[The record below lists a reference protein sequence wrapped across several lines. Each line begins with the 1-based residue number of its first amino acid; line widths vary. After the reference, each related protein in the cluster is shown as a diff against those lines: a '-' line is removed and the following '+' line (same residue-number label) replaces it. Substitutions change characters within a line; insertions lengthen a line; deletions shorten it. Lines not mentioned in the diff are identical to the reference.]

1 MSATAPNGRPTLA
14 DEVLDGLTRPC
25 KELSP
30 KHLYDARGAEL
41 FDQICELPEYYP
53 TRAERAILEAR
64 ADAIAT
70 ASGAGELVE
79 LGSGSA
85 GKTRLLL
92 DAMRRTGSLRRYV
105 PFDVSEQQLRAM
117 ASALDGDYP
126 ELEVEGIAGDF
137 EWDLDR
143 IPWPTP
149 GQPRIVAFLGGTIG
163 NFLPG
168 SRRRF
173 LRALAALLGPED
185 HLLIGT
191 DLVKD
196 PAVLEAAY
204 DDAAGVTAEFNLNLL
219 DVLNRELG
227 ADFDRAK
234 FEHVAVFD
242 REREWIEMRLR
253 AREAC
258 RVRFAAVQLEV
269 GFAQGEEMRT
279 EISAKFTHGRVE
291 RELAAAGL
299 AIAEG
304 YTDPDELF
312 ALWLARRS

>member
-1 MSATAPNGRPTLA
+1 MSTPPPNGRPTLA

-30 KHLYDARGAEL
+30 KHLYDARGADL
-41 FDQICELPEYYP
+41 FDRICELPEYYP

-64 ADAIAT
+64 ADAIAAAT
-70 ASGAGELVE
+70 GAGELVE

-92 DAMRRTGSLRRYV
+92 DAMRRTGALRRYV
-105 PFDVSEQQLRAM
+105 PFDVSEQQLRAT
-117 ASALDGDYP
+117 AAALDGDYP

-143 IPWPTP
+143 IPLPSP
-149 GQPRIVAFLGGTIG
+149 GEPRIVAFLGGTIG

-173 LRALAALLGPED
+173 HRALAALLGPED

-196 PAVLEAAY
+196 PAILEAALRRRVGG
-204 DDAAGVTAEFNLNLL
+204 DGGVQPQPA
-219 DVLNRELG
+219 R
-227 ADFDRAK
+227 RAQPR
-234 FEHVAVFD
+234 A
-242 REREWIEMRLR
+242 RRRLR
-253 AREAC
+253 PGE
-258 RVRFAAVQLEV
+258 VR
-269 GFAQGEEMRT
+269 
-279 EISAKFTHGRVE
+279 
-291 RELAAAGL
+291 
-299 AIAEG
+299 
-304 YTDPDELF
+304 
-312 ALWLARRS
+312 ARRRLRPRTRIRSSPASASNGSSRPPDW